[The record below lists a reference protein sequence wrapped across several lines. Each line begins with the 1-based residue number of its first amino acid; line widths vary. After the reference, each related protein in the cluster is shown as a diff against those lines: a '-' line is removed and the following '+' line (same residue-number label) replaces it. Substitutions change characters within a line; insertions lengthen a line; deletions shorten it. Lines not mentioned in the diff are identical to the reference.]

1 MAFDLAS
8 LLNELD
14 VPAAGTAPEL
24 KNIDIGQLRADA
36 KNFYSVTDESVAELA
51 ANIECVGLQQPLN
64 VRPDP
69 DEEGAYKVIS
79 GHRRL
84 AALQLLVSEGKKEFS
99 AVPCMV
105 VANGSEALNELR
117 LIYGNANTRQLS
129 NWELAKQAERVQELF
144 YLLKE
149 EGMEFPGRM
158 RDHVAAACQVSKS
171 KLSRLKVIG
180 ERLEIFLDEWRDGRL
195 SEAAAYEL
203 AQCEPELQRRIR
215 DAKVNPAKTDAAKIK
230 RVRENWEAGARWEM
244 DFICT
249 PTGKPCGHGDVA
261 LRRDLAAEGWTEL
274 CRGEK
279 CCLMCE
285 RGGACTAS
293 RVPCDRMCKLAADK
307 RKAQAAKDE
316 ADRKQV
322 EAKRRQR
329 EDEEFRARLRPY
341 VEAAKA
347 AGLSGDV
354 KLQLGYVSFTVADLV
369 GAMEDPGKMSIN
381 QRWVFNNPDG
391 RDLAKLADHLGC
403 SVDYL
408 LGRTEVM
415 AVAAAPVEDVPS
427 WRDGEP
433 ERPGRYWCKIDF
445 CDGLEP
451 WVEDL
456 RWTGERWK
464 NLNDDAVVIAWWPLP
479 ED

>member
-8 LLNELD
+8 LLNGLD

-24 KNIDIGQLRADA
+24 KNIDISQLRADV
-36 KNFYSVTDESVAELA
+36 KNFYSVTDESVTELA

-69 DEEGAYKVIS
+69 DEEGAYIVVS

-84 AALQLLVSEGKKEFS
+84 AALQLLVSEGKKDFA

-195 SEAAAYEL
+195 SEAGAYEL
-203 AQCEPELQRRIR
+203 AQCDPELQRRIR
-215 DAKVNPAKTDAAKIK
+215 DAKVNPAKTDTAKIK
-230 RVRENWEAGARWEM
+230 RVREAWEAGARWEM
-244 DFICT
+244 GFICT

-274 CRGEK
+274 CRGET
-279 CCLMCE
+279 CCLLCK
-285 RGGACTAS
+285 RGADCPSVYT
-293 RVPCDRMCKLAADK
+293 PCDRMCKLAADK
-307 RKAQAAKDE
+307 RKAKAAKDE
-316 ADRKQV
+316 AGRKQ
-322 EAKRRQR
+322 EDAKRRQR
-329 EDEEFRARLRPY
+329 EDEEFRVRIRPY

-347 AGLSGDV
+347 AGLPDDV
-354 KLQLGYVSFTVADLV
+354 KLQLSYVSFTAADLAE
-369 GAMEDPGKMSIN
+369 AMEDPGKMS
-381 QRWVFNNPDG
+381 QRWVFNKPDG
-391 RDLAKLADHLGC
+391 RDLAKVADQFGC

-415 AVAAAPVEDVPS
+415 AVAAEPLEDGPS
-427 WRDGEP
+427 WQVGEP

-445 CDGLEP
+445 CDGFEP

-464 NLNDDAVVIAWWPLP
+464 SINDDAVVLAWWPLP
-479 ED
+479 EG